1 MDKFDVVIPNKNED
15 EFIEQARAL
24 GYKSIVFLTT
34 DMNYIKPTTSKFIIK
49 TAYLV
54 KDISEISRARK
65 RFDYLFARAERKFF
79 EMKVSFHYR
88 ATNLNQVHAE
98 LTKKNNI
105 TLVFD
110 FNVLISDPITA
121 KGKMLQNTL
130 LIKKYKLKHST
141 FSLATT
147 PSMMRSSNVL
157 RSLEMILGL

>member
-79 EMKVSFHYR
+79 EMKVDYILNVESITRKDSFQY
-88 ATNLNQVHAE
+88 
-98 LTKKNNI
+98 
-105 TLVFD
+105 
-110 FNVLISDPITA
+110 
-121 KGKMLQNTL
+121 NTG
-130 LIKKYKLKHST
+130 I
-141 FSLATT
+141 
-147 PSMMRSSNVL
+147 
-157 RSLEMILGL
+157 